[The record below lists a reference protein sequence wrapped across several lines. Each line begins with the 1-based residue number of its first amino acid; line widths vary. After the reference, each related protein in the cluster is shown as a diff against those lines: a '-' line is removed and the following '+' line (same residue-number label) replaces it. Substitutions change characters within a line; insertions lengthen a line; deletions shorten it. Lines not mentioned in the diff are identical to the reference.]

1 MMDNQQSPGW
11 RFWAGWGLAFVGLP
25 LGGLAASALVGA
37 INSADEGL
45 LAGAATGAVVGAAQW
60 LALSRRLP
68 LSPWWIAATSAGMAA
83 GLALGIQLLGTA
95 MDGNAVLLRGLLTGA
110 GIGLAQTV
118 LLHRTI
124 GNATTPLW
132 GAVVTVGWA
141 LGWLISGRVVGV
153 DLTNWAVFGSTGA
166 WAFQLLT
173 GLTLAYL
180 LRRAPAPAHR
190 LASIV

>member
-1 MMDNQQSPGW
+1 MDERQQLGW
-11 RFWAGWGLAFVGLP
+11 RFWAGWGLAFVGFP
-25 LGGLAASALVGA
+25 LGGLAASALVGGVG
-37 INSADEGL
+37 SAAEGL

-83 GLALGIQLLGTA
+83 GMALGIQLLGTE
-95 MDGNAVLLRGLLTGA
+95 MGSNAVLLRGLLTGA
-110 GIGLAQTV
+110 GIGLAQTLV
-118 LLHRTI
+118 LRRVT
-124 GNATTPLW
+124 GNAPLW
-132 GAVVTVGWA
+132 GAVVALGWA
-141 LGWLISGRVVGV
+141 LGWLTSTAAGV
-153 DLTNWAVFGSTGA
+153 DLTEWAVFGSIGA

-190 LASIV
+190 LAPVA